1 MPGTARVSSAV
12 IHLHQLHSKRHRYRP
27 TVMETAEV
35 SDPPKDTTDLVNSIP
50 FPKEDIDVHPGE
62 QRRSSLEP
70 YTNRGLKRPRSSSV
84 ALVDNEVDR
93 ATNRPRRVSLV
104 ASSADLP
111 SVLDWVLL
119 PLKSFV
125 RGFRESLRG
134 DTQPRV

>member
-1 MPGTARVSSAV
+1 
-12 IHLHQLHSKRHRYRP
+12 
-27 TVMETAEV
+27 METTQV
-35 SDPPKDTTDLVNSIP
+35 SDPPQDTTDLVNSVP
-50 FPKEDIDVHPGE
+50 FPKEDIDVQAGQ

-70 YTNRGLKRPRSSSV
+70 YTNRGLKRARSSSV

-93 ATNRPRRVSLV
+93 ATNRPRRESLL
-104 ASSADLP
+104 ASAADLP
-111 SVLDWVLL
+111 NVFDWMLL